1 MTGDVLTLATINHH
15 TLLAAARLQRYI
27 ITYTACIL
35 VPASLNALD
44 RGSRSDRPRYYL
56 CSPLILTYDLDL
68 QLTVRASY
76 DFQVKNVLLQCISP
90 VKSRLVLPS
99 WYWLTRVVPD
109 KGPLNGC
116 VCVCAMYFSYH
127 ACAFSA
133 LILLVGREEEH
144 PACKIE

>member
-1 MTGDVLTLATINHH
+1 MTGDVLTLATINHN

-68 QLTVRASY
+68 QLPVRASY
-76 DFQVKNVLLQCISP
+76 DFQVKNVLLQCISHIM
-90 VKSRLVLPS
+90 LVPS
-99 WYWLTRVVPD
+99 VL
-109 KGPLNGC
+109 
-116 VCVCAMYFSYH
+116 
-127 ACAFSA
+127 
-133 LILLVGREEEH
+133 
-144 PACKIE
+144 